1 MNTLLAYCL
10 WMSVRGK
17 SYGRPIW
24 IGIWLLWSEAAAGWD
39 FCLNTCES
47 GDRETGI
54 SPVTRT
60 WPTESSSKIKELF
73 LFKTSAYLVQA
84 DGIYNLKNAY
94 VANFAFCP
102 PCFKN
107 KFKIHSFQW
116 MADYFLWF
124 LSLWQMFLSY
134 FLAVT
139 VLLPCAGCIVPV
151 CFLIIMVRTD
161 GNLQPATG
169 VSVLLWC
176 LRHSA
181 AVKDGA
187 CLHQL
192 QWSFTCLQ
200 KDPNHLLAIYICQYT
215 AKNKQQTAH
224 GWQPFLFLEVRHFWH
239 LWMEVGS
246 FFWKKMVSV
255 YPWSKPAVLPAQL
268 SHLSRA
274 QTQNHTQSTGWVKC
288 GTANTPQLPL
298 LTDWETPTSQRF
310 IQNKYFI
317 HDVFFYLH

>member
-1 MNTLLAYCL
+1 M
-10 WMSVRGK
+10 
-17 SYGRPIW
+17 
-24 IGIWLLWSEAAAGWD
+24 AGPFELEFGFFGQRQQLDEISAW
-39 FCLNTCES
+39 TCES

-246 FFWKKMVSV
+246 FFWKKNGFSIPMVKTCCSSSTV
-255 YPWSKPAVLPAQL
+255 VSSEQSSDTEPHSEHWMGKVRHSKHTTASPAYRL
-268 SHLSRA
+268 RD
-274 QTQNHTQSTGWVKC
+274 TN
-288 GTANTPQLPL
+288 
-298 LTDWETPTSQRF
+298 
-310 IQNKYFI
+310 
-317 HDVFFYLH
+317 